1 MTREVLDALEGNS
14 EFGIMNS
21 ELAQTDAAPVGE
33 AFTASQ
39 GSPTGEDA
47 PVGEELAPPAD
58 MAAPRRAEQ
67 CSAGDMAEEF
77 GIRNAEFGICA
88 APRRAEHRSAPDPAT
103 DPAGDAAVGEA
114 LAASRGPGP
123 MADGGTSQ
131 SASLTAPL
139 AGEPRR
145 EGAAPDHSEF
155 RIHNSELYSHYAA
168 LCAQEAALRAE
179 FPDFRLAEALRDP
192 AFLRLT
198 APATGVP
205 PRAAWLALHPEAL
218 ERRAEHRARQQ
229 AAEDARRQLAL
240 AVSAGSLRPREGGG
254 QQAAALLESDPR
266 RLPPRARQ
274 ELRQRILD
282 AAARGEKIYP

>member
-1 MTREVLDALEGNS
+1 
-14 EFGIMNS
+14 
-21 ELAQTDAAPVGE
+21 
-33 AFTASQ
+33 
-39 GSPTGEDA
+39 
-47 PVGEELAPPAD
+47 
-58 MAAPRRAEQ
+58 
-67 CSAGDMAEEF
+67 
-77 GIRNAEFGICA
+77 
-88 APRRAEHRSAPDPAT
+88 
-103 DPAGDAAVGEA
+103 
-114 LAASRGPGP
+114 
-123 MADGGTSQ
+123 MADGGTPQ

-145 EGAAPDHSEF
+145 EGAAPDNSES

-205 PRAAWLALHPEAL
+205 PRAAWLALHPEAM

-266 RLPPRARQ
+266 RLSPRARQ